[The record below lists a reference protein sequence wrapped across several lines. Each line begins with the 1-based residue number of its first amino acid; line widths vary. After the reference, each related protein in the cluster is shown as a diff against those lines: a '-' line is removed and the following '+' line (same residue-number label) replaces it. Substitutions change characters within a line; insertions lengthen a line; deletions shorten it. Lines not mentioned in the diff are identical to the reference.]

1 MESNQTPVATKSDTE
16 ASHLLNLLDAIVR
29 HGKEPDSIG
38 VCMPDEPELANELTC
53 MVSFVWNAG
62 KSDAEVLLIPTGLKP
77 RA

>member
-1 MESNQTPVATKSDTE
+1 MAK
-16 ASHLLNLLDAIVR
+16 NL
-29 HGKEPDSIG
+29 
-38 VCMPDEPELANELTC
+38 PELANELTC